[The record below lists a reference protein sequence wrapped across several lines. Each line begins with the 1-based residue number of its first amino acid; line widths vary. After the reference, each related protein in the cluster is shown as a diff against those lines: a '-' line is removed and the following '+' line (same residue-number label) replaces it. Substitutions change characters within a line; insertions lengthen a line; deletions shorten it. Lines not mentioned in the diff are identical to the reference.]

1 MRAVDDGEREKAG
14 DLSFSVTLPIIPRA
28 FIFPL
33 PSFTKRPMERR
44 EVNFR
49 AFDPYLEAN
58 VC

>member
-1 MRAVDDGEREKAG
+1 MSTKIEIIDRKRKHARSGRRKERKG
-14 DLSFSVTLPIIPRA
+14 G
-28 FIFPL
+28 
-33 PSFTKRPMERR
+33 RPMERR